1 MERAGRP
8 RHRRVGQRL
17 VSGSERINRPYL
29 EKTGALLFLVVAGL
43 SPALRRYFSQ
53 PARLRL
59 QEKISPDL

>member
-1 MERAGRP
+1 
-8 RHRRVGQRL
+8 

-29 EKTGALLFLVVAGL
+29 EKTGALLFLVVAGV